1 VRSIRAQA
9 SRHPR
14 GIPRQEVS
22 SWEIMSPLSSLLL
35 HSSAPGAPIFIAL
48 LIFRSFHSCS
58 IVNNSYSQE
67 FPKRFQK
74 DVVKAACTVSSTTAP
89 PLLLLNTST
98 PAVSAE
104 GIEHVLRNIGM
115 GNRMSR
121 SEIEAILSE
130 VGACPVG
137 SSSRRSS
144 SSSSSCVISADQM
157 LSLLSTTN
165 WEEDAAGNNPRSMKH
180 ASA

>member
-1 VRSIRAQA
+1 MRSIRAQA

-22 SWEIMSPLSSLLL
+22 SRDMSPLSSLLL
-35 HSSAPGAPIFIAL
+35 HSSAPGVPIFIAL
-48 LIFRSFHSCS
+48 LIFHSFHSCS